1 MLPENDGTIHS
12 VSFPLLLIEIKRV
25 SQKHCS
31 HGTHFVH
38 VYVCT
43 HLHKLVLK
51 VLEAVEAD
59 RGHVPVLHR
68 DGALGL
74 LVLSKEREILKRY
87 QMSLFQFQ

>member
-25 SQKHCS
+25 SQKHCP

-38 VYVCT
+38 VCT
-43 HLHKLVLK
+43 HLHKLVLE

-59 RGHVPVLHR
+59 SGHVPVLHR

-74 LVLSKEREILKRY
+74 LVLSKEREILK
-87 QMSLFQFQ
+87 